1 MVIFS
6 LKVVKPHGLPSEAT
20 SEELGVSSNRLEDR
34 KLTQFS

>member
-6 LKVVKPHGLPSEAT
+6 LKVEKPHGLPSEAT
-20 SEELGVSSNRLEDR
+20 SEELGVNSNKLEDR